1 VTAPRAGDEAGAPLA
16 AEAPG
21 ATPGTREGEPAAIA
35 PVDNPGREPRGTS
48 GARLRAAI
56 VAALVLALISCPGWG
71 GDGVRAT
78 LIVFAYNAAIAVM
91 WNLLAGY
98 AGLVTFGQQL
108 FIGLGGYTLA
118 VGCERFGLG
127 VWPAFALGAV
137 VAGVIAVPVGALTF
151 RLKGGYFA
159 VGSWLVAEVFRL
171 LFGNSDYLGNA
182 SGMFIRQARS
192 VDPWLIYY
200 VAVALLIGMVALVV
214 VTLRSRLGL
223 ALMAIRDAEDAAA
236 SLGVHVW
243 RVKLIAFVVAAAGTA
258 LAAGLLTVQTPFIQ
272 PNAAF
277 SIQWS
282 AAASFMVVVGGLGT
296 VEGPLLG
303 AAVYVVLQRQLGGN
317 GAIHLIVLGA
327 VSVVMMLVEPRGIAG
342 LLRDRLGFTLF
353 PVARRA
359 PRR

>member
-1 VTAPRAGDEAGAPLA
+1 V
-16 AEAPG
+16 
-21 ATPGTREGEPAAIA
+21 
-35 PVDNPGREPRGTS
+35 
-48 GARLRAAI
+48 
-56 VAALVLALISCPGWG
+56 WG
-71 GDGVRAT
+71 GSGPRAT
-78 LIVFAYNAAIAVM
+78 LILYSYYAALAVM

-108 FIGLGGYTLA
+108 FVGVGGYTLA
-118 VGCERFGLG
+118 VASERLGLG
-127 VWPAFALGAV
+127 VWAALAIAPVLAAV
-137 VAGVIAVPVGALTF
+137 LAVPVGALTF

-159 VGSWLVAEVFRL
+159 VGSWLVSEVFRL

-192 VDPWLIYY
+192 VDPWVVYY
-200 VAVALLIGMVALVV
+200 VAVGLLVGMVALVV
-214 VTLRSRLGL
+214 VALRSRLGL

-258 LAAGLLTVQTPFIQ
+258 LAGALLTVQTPFIQ

-296 VEGPLLG
+296 VEGPILG
-303 AAVYVVLQRQLGGN
+303 AAVYVVLQQQLGGN

-327 VSVVMMLVEPRGIAG
+327 VSVIMMLVEPRGIAG
-342 LLRDRLGFTLF
+342 LLRDRLGWTLF
-353 PVARRA
+353 PIARRP